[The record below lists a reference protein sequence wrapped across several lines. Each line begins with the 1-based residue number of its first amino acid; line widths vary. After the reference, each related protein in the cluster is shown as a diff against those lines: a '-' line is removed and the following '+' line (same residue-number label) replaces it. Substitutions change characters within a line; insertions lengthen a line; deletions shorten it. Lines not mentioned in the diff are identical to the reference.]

1 MKKPKSKARRMSD
14 LKRAAKRS
22 ARLKE
27 SRKTL
32 TNRKLVVIR
41 MRAEEKK
48 KYLEFMKKLQ
58 EARTKGEF

>member
-14 LKRAAKRS
+14 LKRATKRS

-48 KYLEFMKKLQ
+48 KYLEFLKKLQ
-58 EARTKGEF
+58 EARAKGEF